1 MFGRYF
7 WRSTG
12 ERALKTFA
20 QALLALLSSGQLGL
34 LDVDWAPALSAAALA
49 SLLSV
54 LSSVASAGTGVV
66 GSPSLL
72 STGSTTPSGAAQP
85 SASGPATQPAVG

>member
-1 MFGRYF
+1 MFGQYF

-34 LDVDWAPALSAAALA
+34 LDVDWITAVSAAGLSA
-49 SLLSV
+49 LLSV

-72 STGSTTPSGAAQP
+72 STSAPTAGATEPGVPGAA
-85 SASGPATQPAVG
+85 TAVG

>member
-1 MFGRYF
+1 MFGQYF

-20 QALLALLSSGQLGL
+20 QALLALLGSGQLGL
-34 LDVDWAPALSAAALA
+34 LDVDWVTAVSAAGLS

-54 LSSVASAGTGVV
+54 LSSVASAGTGVP
-66 GSPSLL
+66 GTPSLL
-72 STGSTTPSGAAQP
+72 STSSATHVAVAKPDVGS
-85 SASGPATQPAVG
+85 PATTAA